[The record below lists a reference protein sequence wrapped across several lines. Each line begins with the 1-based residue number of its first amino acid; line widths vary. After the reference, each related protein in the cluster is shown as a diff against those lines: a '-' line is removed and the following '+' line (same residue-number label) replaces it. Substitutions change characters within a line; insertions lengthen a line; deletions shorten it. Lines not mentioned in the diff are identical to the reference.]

1 MFVLEPK
8 RFISVVSG
16 LPRSG
21 TSMMMRILE
30 AGGMPVLTDNIRLAD
45 SDNPN
50 GYYEFEPVKN
60 LRQDAS
66 WLVDAYGKAVKMV
79 YRLLCELPLE
89 HEYKVVMMSRHIGE
103 VVASQDAMLRHMG
116 KDKGTPTGKVAKVLQ
131 SDLDRVQAW
140 LRSRPNF
147 LVLNLN
153 YNSIIGDPK
162 SAASELNRF
171 LGGGLDTSAMSG
183 VVDLSLYRH
192 RQL

>member
-50 GYYEFEPVKN
+50 GYYEFEPVKH